1 MESIKETFNNWVAGL
16 QNYINSFS
24 VEEKKN
30 KIFYFSKFSV
40 EVSEFYQI
48 YTFVKTLK
56 ENIFKTLIEQFKFCV
71 KELISFYNKNLN
83 IKEKVIILYSSCLL
97 IYYKKFCFDTNNSFE
112 EFFDND
118 FIYVTT
124 TTFGYQIVNQELF
137 KSFIFYTYSKIKK
150 EINDLDYNPIKN
162 LKKYYYPENENK
174 SSKSNIYI
182 NIIEND
188 DSFDNKP
195 NKINIKKNIKINS
208 SRISTNT
215 NSINNDYFPDP
226 NIFLP
231 RKKGIIEKN
240 QINKRP
246 NNIKLDKNK
255 NINELNFTSK
265 NNIINLNENDIEGD
279 KKEELNIINENNLQ
293 KENSGFQ
300 EQVLTYLTSTK
311 ERIIN
316 LAFEMGYKG
325 YFPIFNKNINDRFQE
340 FNNISSNKFNIENK
354 TERNLF
360 SNNDFAQKPKTLNV
374 NKNSINSINKKINK
388 NEINSI
394 NNINQKLKPEIK
406 HFSNQQHGLNIE
418 NQKSKNDKMEI
429 ENDFNNISDDDSNN
443 NSKESEKNVNN
454 SFFSSDIDTCCN
466 FESLYNFYVNNSEDN
481 VKIEKKS
488 QNNDNN
494 FTQTIISELSK
505 YEVDDQIV
513 KIIEEVARKIDSD
526 YLGQAIN
533 NSPKNVVLINYFSC
547 YMIEFTP
554 EQLQNIEPKYKDLL
568 ENYCIKFI
576 VLAKELYNTTMEL
589 FTTIYD
595 LSFTNID
602 TFINLSKNCGI
613 QIQYAQSL
621 YNMFKEF
628 STLLLKKKESK
639 SNTKKI
645 LQKLFKQQKLLWD
658 KTITQK
664 GQELTSFYKV
674 QFV

>member
-1 MESIKETFNNWVAGL
+1 M
-16 QNYINSFS
+16 
-24 VEEKKN
+24 
-30 KIFYFSKFSV
+30 
-40 EVSEFYQI
+40 
-48 YTFVKTLK
+48 
-56 ENIFKTLIEQFKFCV
+56 
-71 KELISFYNKNLN
+71 
-83 IKEKVIILYSSCLL
+83 
-97 IYYKKFCFDTNNSFE
+97 
-112 EFFDND
+112 
-118 FIYVTT
+118 
-124 TTFGYQIVNQELF
+124 
-137 KSFIFYTYSKIKK
+137 
-150 EINDLDYNPIKN
+150 
-162 LKKYYYPENENK
+162 
-174 SSKSNIYI
+174 
-182 NIIEND
+182 
-188 DSFDNKP
+188 
-195 NKINIKKNIKINS
+195 
-208 SRISTNT
+208 
-215 NSINNDYFPDP
+215 
-226 NIFLP
+226 P

-639 SNTKKI
+639 SNTKNI